1 MSRGCVATSSVLDLI
16 SGDCRRW
23 GPDPAREGSPQ
34 RWCFWPPVLH
44 PAPPPRPELGPTAVG
59 EMGGARGA
67 APELWS
73 GASLHLWEGQEG
85 QRGRTGPWTAEERPP
100 GSLGWVASRRPGRR
114 NRQWGLQ
121 GPRPEG
127 QPVGPEGA
135 GPGPEGAGAEGRE
148 GLPMGN
154 KMTVPAPFSCSPVS
168 QSRPH
173 VPRAWRGGGAPPQD
187 TPQSGGWSR
196 GGRAWSL
203 LLR

>member
-44 PAPPPRPELGPTAVG
+44 PAHPPRPELGPTAVG

-85 QRGRTGPWTAEERPP
+85 QQGGQARGQQRSGPLGAWAGWPP
-100 GSLGWVASRRPGRR
+100 G
-114 NRQWGLQ
+114 
-121 GPRPEG
+121 
-127 QPVGPEGA
+127 
-135 GPGPEGAGAEGRE
+135 GRE
-148 GLPMGN
+148 GGTGSGDSRDQGRKGSLWGLRGQ
-154 KMTVPAPFSCSPVS
+154 VRGLRGRVQRDARGS
-168 QSRPH
+168 Q
-173 VPRAWRGGGAPPQD
+173 WE
-187 TPQSGGWSR
+187 TK
-196 GGRAWSL
+196 
-203 LLR
+203 

>member
-1 MSRGCVATSSVLDLI
+1 MVLLATS
-16 SGDCRRW
+16 
-23 GPDPAREGSPQ
+23 PSP
-34 RWCFWPPVLH
+34 C
-44 PAPPPRPELGPTAVG
+44 PPPRPELGPTAVG

-173 VPRAWRGGGAPPQD
+173 IPRAWRGGGAPRGHPPEWGVEQGW
-187 TPQSGGWSR
+187 QSLVAAAEMKDRKCSQGG
-196 GGRAWSL
+196 
-203 LLR
+203 

>member
-1 MSRGCVATSSVLDLI
+1 MWPPALSWTSSQETVGAGGQTQPGRGPPNGGA
-16 SGDCRRW
+16 SGHQ
-23 GPDPAREGSPQ
+23 S
-34 RWCFWPPVLH
+34 FTL
-44 PAPPPRPELGPTAVG
+44 PPPRPELGPTAVG

-173 VPRAWRGGGAPPQD
+173 VPRAWRGGGAPED